1 MSEEAQA
8 VAAEELHPLQQ
19 QAEQQ
24 AAPEVEGAGDAVA
37 DEATEQQEEQPKKE
51 ARTYTQEDVDR
62 IVKKAK
68 RNASY
73 LARKEAEAE
82 LYRAQAERTA
92 QPQRQQVQEDAPP
105 KREDFDDYETYLEA
119 RADYRA
125 DQKVK
130 EVLQQHGQRSQ
141 QQAVQSSEQERL
153 TRYSQDLDKARSSIP
168 DFDDVVESADVP
180 VTQKMREAILESD
193 VGALL
198 TYHLAKN
205 PAEAERIAKLS
216 PNAQLKAIGVIEASL
231 ASKPAP
237 QQSKAP
243 APIKPLSSSSGGA
256 ADLSK
261 MSMDDY
267 YEHRKK
273 QGATWARR

>member
-1 MSEEAQA
+1 MKIDFIKASLCLACVILFFA
-8 VAAEELHPLQQ
+8 GRCTAPKPDFTNYTHKVDSLNKAANISRRLQ
-19 QAEQQ
+19 
-24 AAPEVEGAGDAVA
+24 
-37 DEATEQQEEQPKKE
+37 
-51 ARTYTQEDVDR
+51 TY
-62 IVKKAK
+62 
-68 RNASY
+68 Y
-73 LARKEAEAE
+73 
-82 LYRAQAERTA
+82 
-92 QPQRQQVQEDAPP
+92 
-105 KREDFDDYETYLEA
+105 
-119 RADYRA
+119 
-125 DQKVK
+125 
-130 EVLQQHGQRSQ
+130 
-141 QQAVQSSEQERL
+141 
-153 TRYSQDLDKARSSIP
+153 LDKANKAYKKG
-168 DFDDVVESADVP
+168 VEGADVP

-198 TYHLAKN
+198 TYHLAKH
-205 PAEAERIAKLS
+205 PSEAERIAKLS